1 MRQIGANAVSDSW
14 TDFLTTTASVSGA
27 NCSCRPKHSGCRDA
41 DRPTVVSS
49 SGRNLYSRH
58 LDWNQ
63 LEDTP
68 GEQLNGAAGSNAE
81 RQLGR
86 THAVNHSIPASHRR
100 SNAVIT
106 EGGRNITLKNS
117 GHSEAEQRVRSYSA
131 TRNDTSAFHA
141 RCRLANSSLISG
153 DVWLPEKW

>member
-1 MRQIGANAVSDSW
+1 M
-14 TDFLTTTASVSGA
+14 SGA
-27 NCSCRPKHSGCRDA
+27 NCICRPKHSGCRDA

-58 LDWNQ
+58 LNWNQ

-68 GEQLNGAAGSNAE
+68 GEQLNGAAGSNAK
-81 RQLGR
+81 RQLGC
-86 THAVNHSIPASHRR
+86 THAVNHSIRASHCR

-131 TRNDTSAFHA
+131 TRNDTSAFHT
-141 RCRLANSSLISG
+141 RCHLANSSLISG
-153 DVWLPEKW
+153 DVWLPEK